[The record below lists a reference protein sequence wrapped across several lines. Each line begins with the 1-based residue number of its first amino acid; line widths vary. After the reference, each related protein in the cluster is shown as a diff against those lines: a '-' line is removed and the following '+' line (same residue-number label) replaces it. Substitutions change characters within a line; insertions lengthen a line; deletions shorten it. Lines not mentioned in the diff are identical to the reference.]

1 MKSVKLAIV
10 AIIVLFVAMMFI
22 EIATPRHFVWDPTFT
37 HNDDNP
43 FGAALFDSVMQASLP
58 QGYTTTSLTVS
69 QLEKA
74 IPEGERH
81 VYMINTDNFP
91 LSSTDE
97 LAMMRMLARGDQFLV
112 AASQWA
118 SDTIERVVGFY
129 TAGYSYVWI
138 KGLKNNV
145 LERDHD
151 TLQWLGR
158 GTQYPARQWIVPD
171 ELCNASVSNISS
183 RQFKPLVTC
192 SHFMD
197 TYYDWDPATEEDV
210 VVPEHQQLDTVAA
223 VITYKR
229 GKIVAVT
236 LPLMFTNYG
245 VVECDVSTLV
255 MRLLSQLDRYPV
267 MRLDPNAKTEAG
279 GVSESP
285 LRYVLDQPPMKW
297 AVWLTLLTVLLA
309 MVFTARRRQR
319 VIPVIEPPVNRTLE
333 MVKHIGSLY
342 FHRHDNADLLTKKY
356 QFFVD
361 EVRRLTM
368 IDLNDDNH
376 IDDAYLQLQQ
386 ASGIPRDELR
396 QQLQTIVGW
405 TAEQPTDRTLMRCI
419 DYLNHVLSKLK

>member
-1 MKSVKLAIV
+1 
-10 AIIVLFVAMMFI
+10 
-22 EIATPRHFVWDPTFT
+22 
-37 HNDDNP
+37 
-43 FGAALFDSVMQASLP
+43 
-58 QGYTTTSLTVS
+58 
-69 QLEKA
+69 
-74 IPEGERH
+74 
-81 VYMINTDNFP
+81 
-91 LSSTDE
+91 
-97 LAMMRMLARGDQFLV
+97 
-112 AASQWA
+112 
-118 SDTIERVVGFY
+118 
-129 TAGYSYVWI
+129 
-138 KGLKNNV
+138 
-145 LERDHD
+145 
-151 TLQWLGR
+151 
-158 GTQYPARQWIVPD
+158 
-171 ELCNASVSNISS
+171 
-183 RQFKPLVTC
+183 
-192 SHFMD
+192 MD
-197 TYYDWDPATEEDV
+197 TYYDWDPATQEDV

-396 QQLQTIVGW
+396 QQLHDIVGW
-405 TAEQPTDRTLMRCI
+405 TAEQPDDRTLMRCI